1 MVTYEDIEATV
12 AYSLEK
18 GYISELAEHA
28 IITAVEMGKRGG
40 THYTPSYI
48 INALPA
54 LGNWNYASL
63 ARDILQKLNEFSE
76 RLRDEGREVEG
87 GMIPSDAMGVEPV
100 VYPAIRV
107 LLEAIDGGILEMPN
121 AIRQRFEM
129 FLDALRNHE
138 NAMVSFRQENKTY
151 NREKPSWWN
160 VVKTF

>member
-1 MVTYEDIEATV
+1 MVSYEDIEATV
-12 AYSLEK
+12 AYSLEQ
-18 GYISELAEHA
+18 GYISEAGENA
-28 IITAVEMGKRGG
+28 IITAVGMGKQGG

-48 INALPA
+48 INALNA
-54 LGNWNYASL
+54 LGNWDYAKL

-87 GMIPSDAMGVEPV
+87 GMIPSDTMGVEPV

-107 LLEAIDGGILEMPN
+107 LLEAIDGGILEMSN

-138 NAMVSFRQENKTY
+138 GAMVDFREENKTY

-160 VVKTF
+160 IVKTF